1 MDKIKKFLIGG
12 TACAM
17 IFGSAVT
24 AFAAVNNG
32 SFETGTV
39 DPGSFTTL
47 SSVDST
53 SITDWTVE
61 SGSIDYI
68 GTYWPASDG
77 TRSIDLNGTEAGS
90 ISQEIP
96 TVAGTM
102 YKVTFDMSGNPD
114 NEPELK
120 TLDVTADGGQAGSFS
135 YNTAVGNTLANMMWA
150 PKEYTFTAG
159 DASTLLKFTSTLAN
173 AFGAAID
180 NVVVTEVEEEPEV
193 DVPAEC
199 NQTPGFYNVIE
210 GTDGS
215 DNLQGTS
222 GPDLILAMG
231 GSDKV
236 TGNSGADCIVGGD
249 GSDKLIGNNG
259 DDVILGGAGSDSIE
273 GNHGEDNLYGQ
284 GGSDSLKGGNDAD
297 NLWGGAD
304 SDSLRGE
311 NGEDTLD
318 GGDGSDSLRGGNA
331 NDTLT
336 GGDGVDS
343 ANGESGNQDICD
355 AESENNCEL

>member
-1 MDKIKKFLIGG
+1 MLNEIKSAFGGNKIKKFIVGGVAATMMLANTIMPAAAIG
-12 TACAM
+12 
-17 IFGSAVT
+17 S
-24 AFAAVNNG
+24 
-32 SFETGTV
+32 
-39 DPGSFTTL
+39 
-47 SSVDST
+47 
-53 SITDWTVE
+53 W
-61 SGSIDYI
+61 
-68 GTYWPASDG
+68 
-77 TRSIDLNGTEAGS
+77 
-90 ISQEIP
+90 
-96 TVAGTM
+96 
-102 YKVTFDMSGNPD
+102 
-114 NEPELK
+114 
-120 TLDVTADGGQAGSFS
+120 DVTGNYDIAFECTPDCGGSYTHDASLTQAGSNVTGNGGYPNGGGPYS
-135 YNTAVGNTLANMMWA
+135 YTWHITSGTVSGNTIDLTILYDTGATGTIMHMSGTIALDGSMSGVW
-150 PKEYTFTAG
+150 
-159 DASTLLKFTSTLAN
+159 DDD
-173 AFGAAID
+173 FGGIR
-180 NVVVTEVEEEPEV
+180 NGTWMTTEGHAQEIEDPGITIPEQ
-193 DVPAEC
+193 C
-199 NQTPGFYNVIE
+199 NQETQYNVIN
-210 GTDGS
+210 GTNGS
-215 DNLQGTS
+215 DNIQGTN
-222 GPDLILAMG
+222 GPDLIFAMD

-284 GGSDSLKGGNDAD
+284 GGSDSLKGGNDTD

-318 GGDGSDSLRGGNA
+318 GGDGSDSLRGGAA